1 MKLATIGIAMLG
13 DERRSVMERLE
24 PKCRE
29 QMERLAQII
38 RREKCKYVN
47 GESPP
52 VVVAPKV
59 VSSIRDSKEV
69 GAYLAS
75 GT

>member
-29 QMERLAQII
+29 QMER
-38 RREKCKYVN
+38 
-47 GESPP
+47 
-52 VVVAPKV
+52 APR
-59 VSSIRDSKEV
+59 S
-69 GAYLAS
+69 
-75 GT
+75 